1 MKFSFKLI
9 IGLTL
14 MLTAGL
20 LISAALNTK
29 KSGWVTLFDGKDFKG
44 WHNYNGN
51 GPVKSWMISN
61 GALVCL
67 GSTQEAEGSDLIT
80 DKKYTNF
87 DFYWEW
93 KMDKGSNSGVLYH
106 VVESPKY
113 HAPYETGP
121 EYQMI
126 DDLGWPEK
134 LEEWQKTGCDYAM
147 YLPNDQK
154 MLKPLGEW
162 NTSEIIAD
170 NGHMQYWLNGKKIVK
185 FTAWTADWQKRKA
198 EGKWKDYPDYGLAH
212 TGYIALQ
219 NHGQKA
225 YFRGIRVK
233 EL

>member
-1 MKFSFKLI
+1 
-9 IGLTL
+9 
-14 MLTAGL
+14 
-20 LISAALNTK
+20 
-29 KSGWVTLFDGKDFKG
+29 
-44 WHNYNGN
+44 
-51 GPVKSWMISN
+51 MISN

-67 GSTQEAEGSDLIT
+67 GSTKEAEGSDLLT

-113 HAPYETGP
+113 HTPYETGP

-154 MLKPLGEW
+154 MLKPVGEW

-170 NGHMQYWLNGKKIVK
+170 NGHMQYWLNGKKIVE